1 MSKGARREITRDDDG
16 NLGERGGHPAA
27 DAMDWDEALRVIA
40 HLKADGDWRGAM
52 LIACGCYLGLRISDM
67 LRLRWQD
74 VTQEKDIRMREQK
87 TGKLRMMRVNA
98 ALARTASEC
107 YVMMRSA
114 GGKARAEDYVL
125 PGRQYGPSTSMT
137 RQRASQLLKGIK
149 EKYRI
154 STASVFSTHT
164 MRKTFGRHVYLTML
178 ERGEKAEKTLEY
190 LRDVFGHAS
199 VSITRRY
206 IGIRRDE
213 ILSIYDNL

>member
-107 YVMMRSA
+107 YVIMRSA

-125 PGRQYGPSTSMT
+125 TFTVAPQASAAAAPAAASAESASASAAAASASAESASASASAASSSASRTSMRIAPWSLLT
-137 RQRASQLLKGIK
+137 R
-149 EKYRI
+149 
-154 STASVFSTHT
+154 
-164 MRKTFGRHVYLTML
+164 
-178 ERGEKAEKTLEY
+178 
-190 LRDVFGHAS
+190 
-199 VSITRRY
+199 
-206 IGIRRDE
+206 
-213 ILSIYDNL
+213 